1 MKLKAIATAGIVAAL
16 SFAPAEPVRADAGD
30 AIAGAII
37 GGIIG
42 NAIAKDQQ
50 KRKQQQTRSTTRS
63 TKSSGISSAQR
74 EANREVQVALN
85 YFGYPVGT
93 PDGAIGPKSRAAI
106 SQYQALLGYPATGQ
120 LSQYERDL
128 LVNGYYRAQ
137 SGGATTAQQIAS
149 NPLGVQGLLLMYRDE
164 QLGIRTASSTSGK
177 YGGLPAEV
185 AASVDEIA
193 LNSDPTGTQLV
204 QKAGFIQLAD
214 MNQDGRTDYLLDTS
228 VTGSAFW
235 CNATA
240 CAVRVFV
247 STPEGYRRND
257 FQAFNVTPAM
267 FDCQRGDCTLI
278 GQGGQGT
285 VMAAT
290 PAAPPPPSGTIMA
303 GALPTLPVPSAQPV
317 VSAAVPTAQ
326 PGLPTFLETGPTTVS
341 LASHCNKISLMTN
354 TNGGYTSA
362 AAMTDAGFALGE
374 QFCLARTYAMATGE
388 ELAGKVPGFTPQQI
402 SQQCQAFGPV
412 LKDHVSA
419 LSLKPRDEVLQGVQG
434 FILASGMAPAQL
446 AGTATI
452 CLGVGY
458 TTDNMDVAI
467 GSALLLTVLGE
478 KAYGELLGHHLSQ
491 GFGASV
497 RPDLALQWYETGL
510 EAMQAGGSIF
520 APGLPDRTELIRKA
534 AYTIGGRADLLPP
547 ATLPVFAPLTPE
559 APAPVEQAAVQV
571 PAPAPVVAAPVVA
584 APVPLLPEP
593 VAAAGGAPVAAGQ
606 VLSMAAKLPFL
617 LIGQ

>member
-16 SFAPAEPVRADAGD
+16 SVAPADPVRADAGD

-50 KRKQQQTRSTTRS
+50 KRKQQQTRSTRS

-137 SGGATTAQQIAS
+137 SGGATTAQQIAG
-149 NPLGVQGLLLMYRDE
+149 NALGVQGLLLMYRDE
-164 QLGIRTASSTSGK
+164 QLGIRTASPSGK

-214 MNQDGRTDYLLDTS
+214 MNRDGRTDYLLDTS

-267 FDCQRGDCTLI
+267 FDCQRGDCTLT
-278 GQGGQGT
+278 GASGQGT
-285 VMAAT
+285 VMAAAPPAPA
-290 PAAPPPPSGTIMA
+290 PAAPGTLLAA
-303 GALPTLPVPSAQPV
+303 GTLPNLPVASAQPV
-317 VSAAVPTAQ
+317 VSGAAPTAQ
-326 PGLPTFLETGPTTVS
+326 PGLPTFLDTGPTAVS
-341 LASHCNKISLMTN
+341 LASHCIQISLMTN

-446 AGTATI
+446 AGTAKI

-458 TTDNMDVAI
+458 ASDAMDVAI

-478 KAYGELLGHHLSQ
+478 KPYGELLGHHLSQ

-497 RPDLALQWYETGL
+497 RPDLALEWYETGL
-510 EAMQAGGSIF
+510 EGMQAGGNVF
-520 APGLPDRTELIRKA
+520 APNLPDRTELIRKA
-534 AYTIGGRADLLPP
+534 AYTISGRVDLLPP
-547 ATLPVFAPLTPE
+547 ATLPVFATL
-559 APAPVEQAAVQV
+559 APAPMEQAA
-571 PAPAPVVAAPVVA
+571 AAPVV
-584 APVPLLPEP
+584 LPEP
-593 VAAAGGAPVAAGQ
+593 VAASGGAPAAAGQ